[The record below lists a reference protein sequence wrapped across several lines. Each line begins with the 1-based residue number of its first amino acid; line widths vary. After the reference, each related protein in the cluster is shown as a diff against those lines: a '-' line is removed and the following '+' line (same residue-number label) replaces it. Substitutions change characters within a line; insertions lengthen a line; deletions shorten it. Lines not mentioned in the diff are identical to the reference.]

1 MPEIEI
7 VYDKNEYN
15 FEELKENEEEK
26 EITQFKTRCNL
37 MGNWVG
43 GGGGE
48 RHFKERYCLRPRGG
62 GRAIIIHQHYTHVV
76 YHTIDNTDYTRIQE
90 LETQFNNRTNELN
103 DCRKH
108 RNKVKI
114 KINEII
120 TSYLNMNISEVENN
134 NDVEKLNTILYGVI
148 NQVNECLKLLGVKF
162 NENDSLMEKLK
173 KLVNAC
179 KDLIL
184 TGPVQERLW
193 KCLCYVNQY
202 KCPRT
207 FEEFVSNFDK
217 NIDELTKACHGNKKQ
232 ELNNDARYK
241 NKAFEP
247 KPNISF
253 VGKLSRCHYYMVG
266 KSKETNVVTMVD
278 NLLQACKNIYW
289 MSPGYDLPFD
299 K

>member
-1 MPEIEI
+1 MEASLFKNLVREVEHITKTIPPE
-7 VYDKNEYN
+7 
-15 FEELKENEEEK
+15 
-26 EITQFKTRCNL
+26 NL
-37 MGNWVG
+37 QVSPTSKQNDVSNLLCILIGNWVG
-43 GGGGE
+43 GGGGH
-48 RHFKERYCLRPRGG
+48 RFRGRCCLRPRGG
-62 GRAIIIHQHYTHVV
+62 GRAIIIHQHYIYVV
-76 YHTIDNTDYTRIQE
+76 HHTIDNTDYTIIRE
-90 LETQFNNRTNELN
+90 LETQLNNHTNELN

-108 RNKVKI
+108 RNEVEI

-120 TSYLNMNISEVENN
+120 TSHLNMNISEVENKTN
-134 NDVEKLNTILYGVI
+134 VEKLNTILYGVI
-148 NQVNECLKLLGVKF
+148 NQFDGKI
-162 NENDSLMEKLK
+162 K

-179 KDLIL
+179 KDLTL

-207 FEEFVSNFDK
+207 FEVFVSNFDK
-217 NIDELTKACHGNKKQ
+217 NMDELTKACHRNKKQ

-247 KPNISF
+247 KSNISF

-266 KSKETNVVTMVD
+266 KSKETSVVTMVD

-289 MSPGYDLPFD
+289 MSPGYNLLFD